1 MARVCLP
8 CFDARSEPG
17 GKSEP
22 PNHHTI
28 VLEPSCEEKD
38 LHHQLTRRALIIGSL
53 SIVRVAHAESAK
65 VWRVAFVTSGVGRFI
80 LDVIRETFKSKGYEE
95 GRNLIIYVR
104 EANGRYDTLPAL
116 LDELIALKPDLII
129 AEATPAVAAAQRA
142 TATIPIVMAPASDPI
157 GSGFVKSFTHPGGN
171 ITGVANMFGDATT
184 KTLDIIRQ
192 VFPKAKKIGV
202 LISNNP
208 THPAFADVA
217 ERAARAVGISASR
230 FVAPNPEDLE
240 RVFSEM
246 KAAGCQAVYVLADP
260 PRPALPPIALRAGL
274 ATIFQVSSYVTLY
287 DGLISYG
294 PNIRAFFTKAVEY
307 ADRIIKGA
315 RPEDLPVEQ
324 PTTFEFI
331 INLRTARAL
340 GLTIPENVLLMADRV
355 IE

>member
-1 MARVCLP
+1 
-8 CFDARSEPG
+8 
-17 GKSEP
+17 
-22 PNHHTI
+22 
-28 VLEPSCEEKD
+28 
-38 LHHQLTRRALIIGSL
+38 LHHLLTRRALIVGSL
-53 SIVRVAHAESAK
+53 SIASLAHADSAK
-65 VWRVAFVTSGVGRFI
+65 VWRVAFVTSGVSHFI
-80 LDVIRETFKSKGYEE
+80 LDIIRETFKSKGYEE
-95 GRNLIIYVR
+95 GRNLIIDVR
-104 EANGRYDTLPAL
+104 EANGRYNTLPVL

-129 AEATPAVAAAQRA
+129 AEATPAIAAAQRA

-171 ITGVANMFGDATT
+171 ITGVANMFGETT
-184 KTLDIIRQ
+184 KTVDIIRQ
-192 VFPKAKKIGV
+192 VFPNAKKIGV

-208 THPAFADVA
+208 THPAFADIA
-217 ERAARAVGISASR
+217 ERAAKAVGISASR

-240 RVFSEM
+240 RAFSEM

-274 ATIFQVSSYVTLY
+274 PTIFQVSSYVTVY

-294 PNIRAFFTKAVEY
+294 PNIRDFFTKAVEY
-307 ADRIIKGA
+307 ADRILKGA
-315 RPEDLPVEQ
+315 KPQELPVEQ

-340 GLTIPENVLLMADRV
+340 DLTIPEQVLLMADRV